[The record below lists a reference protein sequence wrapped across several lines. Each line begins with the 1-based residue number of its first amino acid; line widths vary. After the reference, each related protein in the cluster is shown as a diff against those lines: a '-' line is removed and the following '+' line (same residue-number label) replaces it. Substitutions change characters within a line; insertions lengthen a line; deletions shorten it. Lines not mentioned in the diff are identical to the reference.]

1 MKLEDWL
8 QIQQEYYQQLP
19 EGFPPGAFHPVSGEW
34 QNDPNLADNIKNQ
47 FWWGGGATKFACKQL
62 EGEEFS
68 DNLSRVAVLTFG
80 PVQEFLGGGQR
91 LRDWAVASWLCH
103 YLTAVLIIEWEKAGG
118 KILLPWHHDSDLV
131 KWLKEPNEVPFKK
144 YDRFWQAEL
153 PNVILGLYPDEEG
166 WLQKQS
172 SVIPNEW
179 QKFLKCLE
187 KAVIELEKR
196 NEKRLLDGHG
206 WKVVHSDAQYLW
218 SVYTAPRSESFQGCV
233 LNRDTVVEDIK
244 NLHQQ
249 IEADKNARNW
259 EGTWWSG
266 LTSPSSGALSVWH
279 PGLRLVYAKG
289 GTWGLPKEEIDSWW
303 QRASEESL
311 FANLFSSSDRLNS
324 IELIKRLASVPKV
337 IELTLQKRW
346 GKEPPENKVWEH
358 FPDRTSTAAAWVA
371 EQVDHSI
378 WNQKIDSLHNKYFIN
393 TKRSSEWGMPK
404 VDSRARKTPNFSFTV
419 PEVLERRNV
428 KEKLQ
433 IRDKGNE
440 QSINQKLKEWDNEV
454 QGWESAIEWTVGWRG
469 DGDNMGKWLSGKQ
482 YKTLVLSWAK
492 WHPNSEMAEVL
503 GVSYPEIPEN
513 TPRKIELPHILDLS
527 VLFTSWNQLLYDLA
541 QEYHNAKVIFA
552 GGDDFLLLGPITETV
567 ALTTNLY
574 QLWRGQELSLD
585 AVEEKVVE
593 PLNDGWIRYRQS
605 KVCPIPG
612 SKMDFSLGV
621 VIAQRRVPQSLWH
634 RGLNQSYK
642 QAKNQGRNRVCVKV
656 LFNSGQSLDWVCP
669 WPLWNLLML
678 VSPASTE
685 QTELNRWEKM
695 LSYLE
700 NNHVGNNIKF
710 SSKLLDALFKSVGI
724 NLCWNIIQR
733 TQYYYEESSKD
744 ELTDWQWWI
753 NWICIRGF
761 LARQEREREK
771 WLEKIQ
777 GGQR

>member
-1 MKLEDWL
+1 MNLEDWL
-8 QIQQEYYQQLP
+8 QIQQQHYQQLP

-153 PNVILGLYPDEEG
+153 PNVILGLYPAEEG

-172 SVIPNEW
+172 SVIQDEW
-179 QKFLKCLE
+179 KEFLKCLE
-187 KAVIELEKR
+187 KAVIELEKG
-196 NEKRLLDGHG
+196 NKKQLLNGQG
-206 WKVVHSDAQYLW
+206 WKVVHNDAKYLW
-218 SVYTAPRSESFQGCV
+218 SVYTAPRSESSQGCV

-279 PGLRLVYAKG
+279 PGLRLVHAEG
-289 GTWGLPKEEIDSWW
+289 GTWGLPKEELDSWW
-303 QRASEESL
+303 QRAASDEESL
-311 FANLFSSSDRLNS
+311 FAGVFSSSDRLNS

-346 GKEPPENKVWEH
+346 YEKPPENKVWEH

-371 EQVDHSI
+371 EKVDPSI
-378 WNQKIDSLHNKYFIN
+378 WNQKINSLHNKYFIN
-393 TKRSSEWGMPK
+393 TNPSSEWGMPK
-404 VDSRARKTPNFSFTV
+404 VDSIARKTPNFSFTV

-440 QSINQKLKEWDNEV
+440 QSIKQNLKEWENEV

-482 YKTLVLSWAK
+482 YQTLALSWAK

-541 QEYHNAKVIFA
+541 QKHHNAKVIFA

-567 ALTTNLY
+567 PLTTNLY
-574 QLWRGQELSLD
+574 QLWRGQELCLD
-585 AVEEKVVE
+585 AVEKKVVE
-593 PLNDGWIRYRQS
+593 PLNDGWIKYEQS

-634 RGLNQSYK
+634 RGLNQAYK
-642 QAKNQGRNRVCVKV
+642 QAKNQGKNRVCVKV

-669 WPLWNLLML
+669 WPLWNLLMS
-678 VSPASTE
+678 VSGTSTE

-700 NNHVGNNIKF
+700 STHLRDNEIEDVQD
-710 SSKLLDALFKSVGI
+710 LLDTLWKSLGI
-724 NLCWNIIQR
+724 NLNWQMV
-733 TQYYYEESSKD
+733 TEYEQDSEWET
-744 ELTDWQWWI
+744 ELSDWQWWI

-777 GGQR
+777 GGQ